1 MMNSVASHFFPI
13 FASHVLCPDFNNRW
27 IVMAANVLI
36 LLQCI
41 VLVGVYSENWALHNY
56 VVGKKKWDN

>member
-1 MMNSVASHFFPI
+1 
-13 FASHVLCPDFNNRW
+13 
-27 IVMAANVLI
+27 MAANVLI